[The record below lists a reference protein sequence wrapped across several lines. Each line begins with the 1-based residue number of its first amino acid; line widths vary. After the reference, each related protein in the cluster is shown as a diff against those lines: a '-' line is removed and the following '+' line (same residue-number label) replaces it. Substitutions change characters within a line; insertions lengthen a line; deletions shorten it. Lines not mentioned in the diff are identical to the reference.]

1 MIEYDNIREFIDGY
15 FKEFGIYKIKNSKL
29 KYADGFYSDENLKK
43 YAFYFQIFNK
53 KATMLD
59 TWQNIQDED
68 IALYLQNELF
78 PYNDIR
84 WDIYYIL
91 ICVDDKPILENE
103 FLLIEKNKFCCKKI
117 VVDGRTIET
126 IKESFQS
133 KLPFTKDYYP
143 MDNAVLVDGERFLD
157 ELRKIASLDVNIFT
171 NEILNNIE
179 KNHDVIGDL
188 LKDIEVKL

>member
-1 MIEYDNIREFIDGY
+1 MIEFDDIREFIDSY
-15 FKEFGIYKIKNSKL
+15 FNGFGIFKIKDSKL
-29 KYADGFYSDENLKK
+29 KHTDAFYSDENFNK
-43 YAFYFQIFNK
+43 YAFYFQIFDK
-53 KATMLD
+53 KDTMLD

-78 PYNDIR
+78 PYKDIR

-91 ICVDDKPILENE
+91 ICRDDKTILENE

-117 VVDGRTIET
+117 VVDGRSIET
-126 IKESFQS
+126 IKEDFQS
-133 KLPFTKDYYP
+133 KLPFTKNYYP
-143 MDNAVLVDGERFLD
+143 MDNAVLVNEERFLD
-157 ELRKIASLDVNIFT
+157 ELRKIASLDRNVFT

-179 KNHDVIGDL
+179 KNHDVIADL